1 MAFVEARHASPNNT
15 SAHIHPQRTTQPGTT
30 WPVGAPPVEQTEP
43 VTHSQVCLCLL

>member
-30 WPVGAPPVEQTEP
+30 WPTSHHLWNRRNP
-43 VTHSQVCLCLL
+43 